1 MVIARCTHQEGDTE
15 EKSDPSSQMIRY
27 AAKGIGAN
35 EKSCQVCCLSQR
47 FEMIFIT
54 NQPPLEKKNN
64 NQKKINKSDFFLKSS
79 LSFVV
84 SHFQ

>member
-1 MVIARCTHQEGDTE
+1 MIDCETSNHVVIARCTHQDGDTE
-15 EKSDPSSQMIRY
+15 ENSDPSSQMIRY
-27 AAKGIGAN
+27 AAKSIGAN

-64 NQKKINKSDFFLKSS
+64 NQKNK
-79 LSFVV
+79 
-84 SHFQ
+84 